1 MGGREWEERVRTNP
15 FPAIAPEE
23 KFLYLNSK
31 PLCQHGNPNQAELR
45 IKSPGLLRK
54 MLPDDFSAPRE
65 ETGRRDQK
73 TIWLVPG
80 AQGKNPVGVV
90 LGVSGGGAT
99 VWRVGG
105 GGLRRSFHLNSGL
118 ILSPLPPSTLA
129 QGPEPLT
136 GGSEALGPSHASN
149 SLLFFSYYF

>member
-1 MGGREWEERVRTNP
+1 M
-15 FPAIAPEE
+15 
-23 KFLYLNSK
+23 
-31 PLCQHGNPNQAELR
+31 
-45 IKSPGLLRK
+45 RK

-99 VWRVGG
+99 VWRVWGPREAEAELPPEQG
-105 GGLRRSFHLNSGL
+105 SNSHLSLPL
-118 ILSPLPPSTLA
+118 ILLRAPSL
-129 QGPEPLT
+129 
-136 GGSEALGPSHASN
+136 
-149 SLLFFSYYF
+149 SLVDLRL